1 MEQRK
6 DTNKYD
12 TDDFRLF
19 EKEPPFWH
27 KVIGLGILVLIAIS
41 LVAYSTYQVLA
52 ISSAFFESQSLN
64 PMLLIAVVLGAVLF
78 LVAVR

>member
-64 PMLLIAVVLGAVLF
+64 PMLLIAVFLGAVLF

>member
-1 MEQRK
+1 
-6 DTNKYD
+6 
-12 TDDFRLF
+12 
-19 EKEPPFWH
+19 
-27 KVIGLGILVLIAIS
+27 VIGIGILVLIAIS

-78 LVAVR
+78 LAAVR